1 MLKADSY
8 YRKESSQ
15 MNTQSQPVDPSTP
28 LDDFNPSRFLK
39 VTDLTERWKVKSI
52 TVTISRVTDEP
63 TVPNAKDLDPTTA
76 DTKNPRGKPRI
87 VIQKAFYFLDK
98 RGNEWKSAYL
108 LSAKVDTQSLKT
120 ATKAETAGEL
130 IEKRVTI
137 IVGEYNK
144 QPVLR
149 ISPMPPMEP
158 RQEPP
163 DMKLHGHTHSDD
175 AQYDNCPKCNPQPG
189 PKQTGEVIEAT
200 CKKCG
205 MLAQVNPETQRFY
218 SHQDVAGET
227 CTGWADAT

>member
-1 MLKADSY
+1 MS
-8 YRKESSQ
+8 
-15 MNTQSQPVDPSTP
+15 TQSQPVDPSTA

-76 DTKNPRGKPRI
+76 DAKNPRGKPRI

-98 RGNEWKSAYL
+98 RGKEWKSAYL

-130 IEKRVTI
+130 IGKR
-137 IVGEYNK
+137 IVIMAAEYNR
-144 QPVLR
+144 QAVLR
-149 ISPMPPMEP
+149 ISPMPPMDP
-158 RQEPP
+158 KREPP
-163 DMKLHGHTHSDD
+163 DMTLQGHTHHDD
-175 AQYDNCPKCNPQPG
+175 AHYDECAKCNPNTE

-200 CKKCG
+200 CKRCG

-218 SHQDVAGET
+218 SHQSVTGET
-227 CTGWADAT
+227 CTGWADQP